1 LFFFNVFS
9 IISAGV
15 GQAILEKG
23 GYVIQ
28 QECDSVIARHGYNKE
43 LRDGDVWIKIL
54 F

>member
-23 GYVIQ
+23 GYDIQ
-28 QECDSVIARHGYNKE
+28 KECDLNLSKHKNKE